1 MGTKNTQ
8 ILKNALTPQIKSTIE
23 TIKTKTKKFIEKV
36 NNNSDNIKLPSEIT
50 SYENFK
56 SS

>member
-1 MGTKNTQ
+1 M
-8 ILKNALTPQIKSTIE
+8 KSAIE
-23 TIKTKTKKFIEKV
+23 TIQTKTKKFIEKV

-56 SS
+56 SSQLHLFFI